1 MKQVDGRWVEVNGI
15 RIFDSMAEVVEPRHT
30 ALIVIDMQN
39 DLLSPDGIAAQSGV
53 DITAERAI
61 IPTVVRLV
69 DEARRSG
76 VRVVY
81 TQTVFDADMSN
92 VHPAWIY
99 RWYRKRPVGTNPM
112 PLDKT
117 VIRGTWGAEIIPE
130 LEPQPHDYVV
140 EKARNSAFVGT
151 KMDRV
156 LRANGVESVVLAGVT
171 TQGCVLSSALDSQW
185 YDYYTVIAKDAVAST
200 KPELHQLGMEQLSTS
215 YHLPT
220 VEELAA
226 IWAEAPVFVR

>member
-1 MKQVDGRWVEVNGI
+1 
-15 RIFDSMAEVVEPRHT
+15 
-30 ALIVIDMQN
+30 
-39 DLLSPDGIAAQSGV
+39 
-53 DITAERAI
+53 
-61 IPTVVRLV
+61 
-69 DEARRSG
+69 
-76 VRVVY
+76 
-81 TQTVFDADMSN
+81 
-92 VHPAWIY
+92 
-99 RWYRKRPVGTNPM
+99 
-112 PLDKT
+112 
-117 VIRGTWGAEIIPE
+117 
-130 LEPQPHDYVV
+130 
-140 EKARNSAFVGT
+140 
-151 KMDRV
+151 MDRV